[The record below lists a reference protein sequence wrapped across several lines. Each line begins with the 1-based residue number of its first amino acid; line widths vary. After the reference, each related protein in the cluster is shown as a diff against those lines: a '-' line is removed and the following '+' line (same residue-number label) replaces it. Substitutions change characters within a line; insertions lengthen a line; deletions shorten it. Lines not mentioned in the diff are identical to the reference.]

1 LGQGAPAAAI
11 AILRRI
17 LAYARKVLKWEA
29 GLDAVGDARR
39 RPQIATRVIV
49 RAVVVMFLSRRGSL
63 NALEQTRSS
72 RFWSRW
78 LGRAMPS
85 ADSIGRVCSLMDV
98 AHVRALFHHLYGR
111 LKRMKALEPPG
122 HGLMLAV
129 VDGHETTASRRRC
142 CPECCQRV
150 LHTQQGD
157 VVEYYHRYTALRL
170 VGRDLSWMLD
180 TEPVRPGEDELAAS
194 RRVVE
199 RALEMYPRAFDV
211 VAGDALYANT
221 EWFSFIVGR
230 GKQALAVL
238 KDNRPNL
245 LGDAR
250 TLFGVLPASVD
261 LCTGKVRHRYWDSDR
276 FTSWP
281 ELAPTVR
288 VVRSLETRTVRRQLD
303 KHEEELISDWMW
315 ATTLPPS
322 RASTKAVAEMG
333 HDRWSIENQG
343 FNELV
348 NRWHADHVYK
358 HQPTALRVFFLFALL
373 CLNVFMVFYR
383 RNLKPAARRV
393 ASTLHVAQLIA
404 AELYSAI
411 PDGPARA
418 PG

>member
-1 LGQGAPAAAI
+1 M
-11 AILRRI
+11 R
-17 LAYARKVLKWEA
+17 
-29 GLDAVGDARR
+29 DARR

-49 RAVVVMFLSRRGSL
+49 RAVAVMFLGRLGSL
-63 NALEQTRSS
+63 NALEQTKPS

-98 AHVRALFHHLYGR
+98 APVRALFHQVYSR

-142 CPECCQRV
+142 CPGCCQRV
-150 LHTQQGD
+150 LHTTRGD
-157 VVEYYHRYTALRL
+157 VVEYYHRYAVLRL
-170 VGRDLSWMLD
+170 VGRDLGLMLD
-180 TEPVRPGEDELAAS
+180 AEPVRPGEDELAAS
-194 RRVVE
+194 RRLVE

-221 EWFSFIVGR
+221 EWFSFIVGQ
-230 GKQALAVL
+230 GKHALAVL

-245 LGDAR
+245 LADAQ
-250 TLFGVLPASVD
+250 TLFGALPATADV
-261 LCTGKVRHRYWDSDR
+261 TEGKLRRRCWDSDR

-281 ELAPTVR
+281 DLAPRVR
-288 VVRSLETRTVRRQLD
+288 VVRSLENRIVRRQLD
-303 KHEEELISDWMW
+303 KQEEELTSDWMW
-315 ATTLPPS
+315 VTTLPRS
-322 RASTKAVAEMG
+322 VASTEAVADMG

-358 HQPTALRVFFLFALL
+358 HQPTAMLVFFLFAML
-373 CLNVFMVFYR
+373 CLNVFMAFYR
-383 RNLKPAARRV
+383 RNLKPAVRRAV
-393 ASTLHVAQLIA
+393 STLHVAQLIA
-404 AELYSAI
+404 TELYWAI

-418 PG
+418 PI